1 MHLRHT
7 LRKSYAKF
15 PNFSLFALLQ
25 LFSFLTIP
33 PPYIFASVLPF
44 KKPYIWFFDAAARV
58 FYYRFLIRTSGFLD
72 TSLLFEEVMNHRI
85 SKRLKIPQ
93 KCLITFFYYWR
104 ENPNYFNTS
113 CLKEIE
119 NSRKVFIEKSR
130 KIGKNR
136 LISIKRHLANL
147 R

>member
-1 MHLRHT
+1 MHTMHLRHT

-85 SKRLKIPQ
+85 SKWLKIPQ
-93 KCLITFFYYWR
+93 KCLITFFFIFYY
-104 ENPNYFNTS
+104 FGA
-113 CLKEIE
+113 
-119 NSRKVFIEKSR
+119 
-130 KIGKNR
+130 KIQII
-136 LISIKRHLANL
+136 LTQVV
-147 R
+147 